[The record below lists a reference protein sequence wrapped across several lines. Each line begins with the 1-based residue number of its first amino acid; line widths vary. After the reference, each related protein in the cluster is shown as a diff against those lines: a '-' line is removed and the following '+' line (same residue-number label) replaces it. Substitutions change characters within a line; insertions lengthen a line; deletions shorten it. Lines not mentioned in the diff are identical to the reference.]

1 MWTMDRA
8 TGSEP
13 KEKARLFPARIV
25 TGAGLPKPFGAWWW
39 MSDYGVLVLHL
50 TLPWAGPSLPLDENM
65 YATENEKYIIC

>member
-25 TGAGLPKPFGAWWW
+25 TQKMIQRINRAGSLRKSKCWQNN
-39 MSDYGVLVLHL
+39 SLYKLLVTVGIL
-50 TLPWAGPSLPLDENM
+50 WIVSSEVN
-65 YATENEKYIIC
+65 